1 MKKVA
6 FISGSGK
13 NLGKNIALDFAKQGI
28 KVAVHYH
35 KSEKEALNTLKEVN
49 KYSQGYLVKGDLTN
63 PTTVD
68 AIFTDISQKLGS
80 IDILVNLIGNFIFE
94 SISTTSISK
103 FRDVIES
110 NLYSTF
116 LCCQKVLPEMKKKG
130 WGRIINFGCVA
141 GDSIT
146 VRKNTTPYYIAKT
159 GIIMLTKTF
168 AYEYAK
174 YNITVNSVSPGILKT
189 SIVKARTP
197 KGRYADFPDI
207 INAINFLLKE
217 ESDYVNGA
225 NIEVAGGWRPGY

>member
-1 MKKVA
+1 
-6 FISGSGK
+6 
-13 NLGKNIALDFAKQGI
+13 
-28 KVAVHYH
+28 
-35 KSEKEALNTLKEVN
+35 
-49 KYSQGYLVKGDLTN
+49 
-63 PTTVD
+63 
-68 AIFTDISQKLGS
+68 
-80 IDILVNLIGNFIFE
+80 
-94 SISTTSISK
+94 
-103 FRDVIES
+103 
-110 NLYSTF
+110 
-116 LCCQKVLPEMKKKG
+116 MKKKG